1 MYCTVARSFQNP
13 VEPYKNGHVFKCDN
27 VKNLK
32 PGDVVEVETKN
43 GIELGVISKF
53 FEEDNFNYH
62 GLFRTNVVKKV
73 HANTIKAAVRRRFE
87 SYSDISL
94 PVKDSKAKEIM
105 KGLVKRYGMDYR
117 YHVLLAL
124 TLGNICKPVNGNLRI
139 VYDDIVYFVREGKNK
154 TVLVSFYAA
163 RKEYKW
169 VNATKGVEEF
179 NKLYQEKFG
188 ALPKEVSK

>member
-13 VEPYKNGHVFKCDN
+13 VEPFKNGYVFKCDN

-32 PGDVVEVETKN
+32 YGDVVEVETKN
-43 GIELGVISKF
+43 GLEVGVVNKF

-73 HANTIKAAVRRRFE
+73 HGNTIKAAVRTRFE
-87 SYSDISL
+87 RFADVTL
-94 PVKDSKAKEIM
+94 PAKDRKATAVM

-124 TLGNICKPVNGNLRI
+124 TLGNICKTVDGNLRI
-139 VYDDIVYFVREGKNK
+139 VYDDIVYFVREGANK
-154 TVLVSFYAA
+154 TVIVNFYKA
-163 RKEYKW
+163 RKKYKW
-169 VNATKGVEEF
+169 VNAIKGVEEF
-179 NKLYQEKFG
+179 NKLYLEKYG
-188 ALPKEVSK
+188 VLPKEFSN